1 MMAYLDFLEESLCDE
16 MVSQLVANNLEYDE
30 QFRTLA
36 ESKGFD
42 FCAML
47 TAAADQIPD
56 EEIEDL
62 W

>member
-1 MMAYLDFLEESLCDE
+1 MYLDFLEESLYDE
-16 MVSQLVANNLEYDE
+16 MVSALVANNLEYDE

-47 TAAADQIPD
+47 TSAADQIQED
-56 EEIEDL
+56 EIEDL

>member
-1 MMAYLDFLEESLCDE
+1 MYLDFLEESLWDE
-16 MVSQLVANNLEYDE
+16 MVSELVANNLEYDP

-36 ESKGFD
+36 ESKGFN

-47 TAAADQIPD
+47 TAAAEQIPD
-56 EEIEDL
+56 EEVVDL